1 MYWWNSDTIILWMW
15 SSPFSVKMVMTNRVI
30 FTSHRGS
37 RGTNKVA
44 CFRSSVALHKL
55 NSSSPYVH
63 SLCCSLERVGASTEV
78 SWAKRQV
85 RLSMRGREGGEV
97 VTITLVPSLFTCAV
111 RPTLLLSPTLSVLA
125 QYCCD
130 WAKYALLLLL
140 YCAAVALLSPIATAA
155 CSVCCSW
162 AAESSWCCAF
172 LSCSFYG
179 RLLRAEHVEELE
191 PPSSPKT
198 STLTSE

>member
-63 SLCCSLERVGASTEV
+63 SLCCSLERVGASAEV
-78 SWAKRQV
+78 SWAKQAASKTEYARAGGRRGGHHNTSAFTFYLCRPTDTPTQPHSLSAGSVLLWLSQV
-85 RLSMRGREGGEV
+85 CSASAALLCCGCLAQPYCNSCMLSM
-97 VTITLVPSLFTCAV
+97 L
-111 RPTLLLSPTLSVLA
+111 
-125 QYCCD
+125 Q
-130 WAKYALLLLL
+130 
-140 YCAAVALLSPIATAA
+140 
-155 CSVCCSW
+155 
-162 AAESSWCCAF
+162 
-172 LSCSFYG
+172 LSCW
-179 RLLRAEHVEELE
+179 E
-191 PPSSPKT
+191 
-198 STLTSE
+198 